1 MIIWGA
7 NHWNPKNMHTP
18 IYNLGMLLLNTINT
32 CNLGVIYILYNF
44 PIDPVWYIS
53 NKLYVKYGTN
63 ENCMEVSL
71 YDLILISLSGKITP
85 PILNQSHAL
94 NSLGVWFYFSKVVST
109 HSYVSN
115 SLLSLFYFVWIYP
128 APRSATGSLVPSEL
142 PCSPLP

>member
-1 MIIWGA
+1 MQIIGTIKICIYQYAIWVYFF
-7 NHWNPKNMHTP
+7 WTP
-18 IYNLGMLLLNTINT
+18 LIHVTLELFIYYTTVPFDL
-32 CNLGVIYILYNF
+32 
-44 PIDPVWYIS
+44 VWYIS
-53 NKLYVKYGTN
+53 NELYVKYGTN
-63 ENCMEVSL
+63 EKCMEDSL
-71 YDLILISLSGKITP
+71 DDLILISLSGKINP